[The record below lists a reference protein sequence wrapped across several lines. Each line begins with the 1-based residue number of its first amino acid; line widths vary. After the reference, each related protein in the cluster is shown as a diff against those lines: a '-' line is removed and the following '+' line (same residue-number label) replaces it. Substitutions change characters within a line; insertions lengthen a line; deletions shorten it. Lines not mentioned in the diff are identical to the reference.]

1 MTNAFTNAATSIA
14 QSAVKDAIA
23 KLAEKYEFDA
33 DEAEQFLLGNGVQIK
48 KEAIPRNA
56 LPWCGQV
63 IEENCRALAYNSGLF
78 TQCPQKRKDGA
89 WCTKCAKQVVEHGT
103 PNNGDVDQRKAC
115 GIMEYK
121 VGKRTVVPYG
131 DYMRRHK
138 YERAEVEE
146 AAEKYGLT
154 IDPIQFECKKRG
166 RPTTTTLH
174 MTTPLQELP
183 DPETEEQPKPEPKP
197 EESKPK
203 KETKKKDKKQAKP
216 ELEEGEVEEEP
227 EEPKTKPDEPKTK
240 PETKPEAKPE
250 LEDGELEEEDVAED
264 EEEETYTA
272 EEIDKMTIADLRK
285 LAESNGIAT
294 KENGKALKIKELQ
307 AVLKNHL
314 IR

>member
-14 QSAVKDAIA
+14 QTAVKDAIT
-23 KLAEKYEFDA
+23 KLAEKYGFDA
-33 DEAEQFLLGNGVQIK
+33 DEAEQFLLGNGVQVK

-56 LPWCGQV
+56 LPWCGSV
-63 IEENCRALAYNSGLF
+63 VEENCRALAYNSGLF

-121 VGKRTVVPYG
+121 VGKRAVVPYG

-146 AAEKYGLT
+146 AAEKYGLK

-183 DPETEEQPKPEPKP
+183 DPESSEPKQETKKETKKNKKEPKPEPKP
-197 EESKPK
+197 EPEAEEPKTEEPKTEEQEPKP
-203 KETKKKDKKQAKP
+203 KP
-216 ELEEGEVEEEP
+216 ELEEGE
-227 EEPKTKPDEPKTK
+227 
-240 PETKPEAKPE
+240 
-250 LEDGELEEEDVAED
+250 LEEEEVED
-264 EEEETYTA
+264 EVEDDEEEEETYTP
-272 EEIDKMTIADLRK
+272 EEIDKMLIADLRK

-294 KENGKALKIKELQ
+294 KDNGKAIKLKDLQ
-307 AVLKNHL
+307 AIVKKQLCEN
-314 IR
+314 

>member
-14 QSAVKDAIA
+14 QTAIKDAIA

-183 DPETEEQPKPEPKP
+183 DPEPETKP
-197 EESKPK
+197 EETKSETPVK
-203 KETKKKDKKQAKP
+203 KETKKKKETKPEVAKP

-227 EEPKTKPDEPKTK
+227 KAT
-240 PETKPEAKPE
+240 PETKSEAKPE
-250 LEDGELEEEDVAED
+250 EGELEEEDVAED